1 MNIIGPDALVFGV
14 DDVAACSQYLTDYGL
29 TPVGA
34 SAAGGRF
41 EALDGTAIVIA
52 HQDDA
57 TLPPP
62 LPTRTMLRKTVYG
75 VADRAT
81 LDAIAAELGKDRDVR
96 RLPDGAID
104 TTDDMGFAL
113 GFQVTVRR
121 AIALPAETINAP
133 GAPAQRGANVV
144 AVDEQAVCRPRTLS
158 HVVYFVPD
166 AVKAE
171 AFYVERLGFRCTDRL
186 GGAGPFLQPAGTLDH
201 HTLFLIQTP
210 PFMQGVEHF
219 TFHLGGPTELMQA
232 GTRFVDKGYQS
243 FWGPGRHKFGSN
255 WFWYFNSPLGC
266 HVEYDADMDL
276 HDAAWLPRSVPMSAD
291 ASQLFLF
298 QSREKWAPS
307 GPPPG
312 APGGPP
318 AGR

>member
-14 DDVAACSQYLTDYGL
+14 DDVAACSQYLIDYGL
-29 TPVGA
+29 KSVDA
-34 SAAGGRF
+34 DANGGRF
-41 EALDGTAIVIA
+41 EALDGTSIVIR
-52 HQDDA
+52 HQDDVS
-57 TLPPP
+57 LPAP
-62 LPTRTMLRKTVYG
+62 LPTKSMLRKTVYG
-75 VADRAT
+75 VADSGT
-81 LDAIAAELGKDRDVR
+81 LAAIADELGKDREVR
-96 RLPDGAID
+96 RLADGSLE
-104 TTDDMGFAL
+104 TVDDSGFVL

-121 AIALPAETINAP
+121 ELTLAAETINAP

-144 AVDEQAVCRPRTLS
+144 AVDENAAIVPRTLS

-166 AVKAE
+166 EAKATK
-171 AFYVERLGFRCTDRL
+171 FYTDRLGFRCTDRL
-186 GGAGPFLQPAGTLDH
+186 AGAGPFLQPAGTLDH

-232 GTRFVDKGYQS
+232 GTRFVNKGYQS

-276 HDAAWLPRSVPMSAD
+276 HDASWNARTVPMSAD

-298 QSREKWAPS
+298 QSREKWAPG

-312 APGGPP
+312 VG
-318 AGR
+318 AGKP